1 MTAILDL
8 HRRTMDTATAI
19 VDRID
24 PVQLGLPTPC
34 AGWDLGRL
42 LAHMIGQNHGFAS
55 AARGE
60 AFSAAVWD
68 DRAVF
73 GAPGPVFAESA
84 AATVAAFASEGAA
97 ERQWHLL
104 VGANDSMPV
113 PGGKAMG
120 FHFIDYVV
128 HGWDVAVS
136 IGLRHEDLF
145 DEEILDAVL
154 PLAEEVPLDGP
165 TRSGPYAPFG
175 PAVPLAPDRGK
186 LERLLAVLGR
196 DPQWRPGPA

>member
-1 MTAILDL
+1 MTEILAL
-8 HRRTMDTATAI
+8 HRRTMDTAAAI
-19 VDRID
+19 VHRIE
-24 PVQLGLPTPC
+24 PEQLGLPTPC

-60 AFSAAVWD
+60 PFSAAVWD

-73 GAPGPVFAESA
+73 GPPGPVFAESA
-84 AATVAAFASEGAA
+84 AATVAAFATDGAA
-97 ERQWHLL
+97 EREWHLL
-104 VGANDSMPV
+104 VGANGSMPV
-113 PGGKAMG
+113 PGSKAMG

-136 IGLRHEDLF
+136 IGLPPESLF
-145 DEEILDAVL
+145 DDEILDAVL

-175 PAVPLAPDRGK
+175 PAVPLAQDRGK
-186 LERLLAVLGR
+186 LDRLLAVLGR